1 MRLKLGKKYN
11 NLRIMLRDGFKKK
24 VMIIM
29 IMEFSIEGSA
39 PPHPTLLWKNNKKND
54 RNGSK
59 GRAV

>member
-1 MRLKLGKKYN
+1 
-11 NLRIMLRDGFKKK
+11 MLRDGLKKK